1 MIQAGTS
8 KVTWEL
14 FSEAIDACKV
24 AAVQSCSQMR
34 ARETERKKLPQPIM
48 IQIPWGFLSVI
59 YFRYKIL
66 QRTWKYWECLQKNCL
81 KLKQ

>member
-1 MIQAGTS
+1 MPVKLLQ
-8 KVTWEL
+8 
-14 FSEAIDACKV
+14 FR
-24 AAVQSCSQMR
+24 AAHKMR